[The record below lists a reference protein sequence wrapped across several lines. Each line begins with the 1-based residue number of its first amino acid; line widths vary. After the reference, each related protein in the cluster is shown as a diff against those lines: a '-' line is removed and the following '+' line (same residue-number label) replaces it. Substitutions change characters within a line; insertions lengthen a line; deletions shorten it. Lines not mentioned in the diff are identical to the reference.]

1 MTISFNVDVAGG
13 WFSPA
18 GELRRH
24 AQLLIGDRCI
34 VEFINQFP
42 SLHGQSQ
49 CLAIASGVFLQS
61 ILIEQRTIPLQLFIK
76 MGVVDASGSSLRIAY
91 SVQVDQHSPHFSLCL
106 LGVQAGEERLDMR
119 RTLRQLGK
127 DSHISWKTAD
137 QDILARLFPY
147 VPLAHQG
154 ARRKQSIWTSLCQPE
169 EF

>member
-91 SVQVDQHSPHFSLCL
+91 SVQVDQHSPYFSLCL
-106 LGVQAGEERLDMR
+106 LGVQVTEERLDMR
-119 RTLRQLGK
+119 RTLRQLGNG
-127 DSHISWKTAD
+127 SHISWKTAD
-137 QDILARLFPY
+137 QDILARLLPY

-154 ARRKQSIWTSLCQPE
+154 ACRKQSIWTSLCQPE